1 MQPIDQNSCL
11 VGEIENNNK
20 LKPEVRMKS
29 LSTTTKSIA
38 IAILFLTVLVFPIK
52 EGFSQTKYSP
62 VGTWDYEVE
71 TPDATLTDV
80 MVIKLDEEGEFEVRI
95 ESQVYGTLE
104 LSNITFEKMIM
115 EGEIEVEGASMSV
128 EFEFDGDS
136 MEGVVY
142 TGEEEL
148 PITAEKQKEN

>member
-1 MQPIDQNSCL
+1 
-11 VGEIENNNK
+11 
-20 LKPEVRMKS
+20 MKN

-38 IAILFLTVLVFPIK
+38 IVILFLTALAFPVK
-52 EGFSQTKYSP
+52 EGLSQTKYSP

-71 TPDATLTDV
+71 TPDGNLTDV
-80 MVIKLDEEGEFEVRI
+80 MVIKLDDEGEFEVSI
-95 ESQVYGTLE
+95 ESDVYGTLE
-104 LSNITFEKMIM
+104 LSDVTFEKMLM

-148 PITAEKQKEN
+148 IITAEKQKKN

>member
-1 MQPIDQNSCL
+1 
-11 VGEIENNNK
+11 
-20 LKPEVRMKS
+20 MKN

-38 IAILFLTVLVFPIK
+38 IAILFLTALAFPVQ
-52 EGFSQTKYSP
+52 EGVSQTKYSP

-71 TPDATLTDV
+71 TPDGTLTDE
-80 MVIKLDEEGEFEVRI
+80 MIIKLDDEGEYEVTI
-95 ESQVYGTLE
+95 ESEIYGNLV
-104 LSNITFEKMIM
+104 LSDITFEKMVM
-115 EGEIEVEGASMSV
+115 EGVIEVEGASMSV

-148 PITAEKQKEN
+148 SITAEKQTKN